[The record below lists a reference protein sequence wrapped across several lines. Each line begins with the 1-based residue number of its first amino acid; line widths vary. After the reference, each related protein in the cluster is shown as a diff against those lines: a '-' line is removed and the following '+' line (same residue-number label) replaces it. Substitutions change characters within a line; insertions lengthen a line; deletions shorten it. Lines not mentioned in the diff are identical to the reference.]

1 MELLN
6 LDNLLKMSEN
16 WLPLLLNYA
25 GKVTLALITL
35 LLGWWLINLLVRKMG
50 RLLDGRQVDRA
61 LHGFIGSLLSIVLKV
76 LLLISVASMIGVET
90 TSFIAVIGAAGLAI
104 GLALQGSL
112 SNFAG
117 GVLIM
122 IFRPFRIG
130 DWIEA
135 QGVAGTVDSIQIFH
149 TTLKTGDNK
158 VVILPNG
165 SLSNGHIVNY
175 SRETTRR
182 VDINVGIDYAS
193 DIKQARAVLLEIAA
207 DTRVRRDPAPAV
219 MVTGLG
225 DNAVNLQLRVWVD
238 TADFWAVNFAFI
250 EQAKERFSAAGI
262 GIPFPQR
269 VVHLVQAG

>member
-1 MELLN
+1 M
-6 LDNLLKMSEN
+6 KMSEN

-25 GKVTLALITL
+25 GKLTLALVTL
-35 LLGWWLINLLVRKMG
+35 LIGWWLINTLVRRVG
-50 RLLDGRQVDRA
+50 RVLDGRQVDSA
-61 LHGFIGSLLSIVLKV
+61 LHGFIGSLTSIVLKV
-76 LLLISVASMIGVET
+76 LLLVSVASMIGVET

-135 QGVAGTVDSIQIFH
+135 QGVAGSVDSIQIFH
-149 TTLKTGDNK
+149 TTLKTADNK
-158 VVILPNG
+158 VVIVPNG

-175 SRETTRR
+175 SREAFRR
-182 VDINVGIDYAS
+182 VDISVGIDYAS
-193 DIKQARAVLLEIAA
+193 DIKQAREVLLKIA
-207 DTRVRRDPAPAV
+207 DDPRVQRDPAPAV

-225 DNAVNLQLRVWVD
+225 DNAVDLELRVWVAG
-238 TADFWAVNFAFI
+238 ADFWGVNFAFI
-250 EQAKERFSAAGI
+250 EQAKEQLSAAGI

-269 VVHLVQAG
+269 VVHLVQSS